1 MSQNKIFSIK
11 SLVELKFNNSDTRDI
26 SYNSFIPGIKK
37 LQTNRSKVFMEKENP
52 NTLIFKIESND
63 ITAFR
68 ASINE
73 IISFGKIIDDTI
85 SITEISK

>member
-1 MSQNKIFSIK
+1 MSQNKIFSIE
-11 SLVELKFNNSDTRDI
+11 SLVELKFNNSETRDI

-37 LQTNRSKVFMEKENP
+37 LQTNRSKVFIEKRNP
-52 NTLIFKIESND
+52 NVLFFRIESND

-73 IISFGKIIDDTI
+73 IISFGKVIDDTI
-85 SITEISK
+85 SITEIS

>member
-1 MSQNKIFSIK
+1 MSQNRIFSIT
-11 SLVELKFNNSDTRDI
+11 SSIELKFNDSETRDI

-37 LQTNRSKVFMEKENP
+37 LQTIRSKVLVEKRNS
-52 NTLIFKIESND
+52 NILIFKIESND

-73 IISFGKIIDDTI
+73 IISFGKIIDNTI
-85 SITEISK
+85 RITEIS

>member
-1 MSQNKIFSIK
+1 MSQNKIFSIE
-11 SLVELKFNNSDTRDI
+11 SLVDLKFNNSETRDI
-26 SYNSFIPGIKK
+26 SFNSFVPGMKK
-37 LQTNRSKVFMEKENP
+37 LQTNRSKVFIEKNNP
-52 NTLIFKIESND
+52 SNLTFKIKSND

>member
-1 MSQNKIFSIK
+1 MSQNRIFSIE
-11 SLVELKFNNSDTRDI
+11 SLVELKFNNSETRDI

-37 LQTNRSKVFMEKENP
+37 LQTNRSKVFIEKRNP
-52 NTLIFKIESND
+52 NVLIFKIESND

-73 IISFGKIIDDTI
+73 IISFGKVIDDTI
-85 SITEISK
+85 SITEIS

>member
-1 MSQNKIFSIK
+1 MSQNKIFSIE
-11 SLVELKFNNSDTRDI
+11 SHVELKFNNPDTRDI

-37 LQTNRSKVFMEKENP
+37 LQTNRSKVSIEKKPP
-52 NTLIFKIESND
+52 NILIFKIESND

-73 IISFGKIIDDTI
+73 IINFGKIIDDTI

>member
-1 MSQNKIFSIK
+1 MNQSKIFSIE
-11 SLVELKFNNSDTRDI
+11 SLVELKFNNSETRDI

-37 LQTNRSKVFMEKENP
+37 LQTNRSKVFIEKKPP
-52 NTLIFKIESND
+52 NVLIFKIESND

-73 IISFGKIIDDTI
+73 IISFGKVIDDTI
-85 SITEISK
+85 SITEVS

>member
-1 MSQNKIFSIK
+1 MNQNKIFSIE
-11 SLVELKFNNSDTRDI
+11 SLVELKFNNSERRDI

-37 LQTNRSKVFMEKENP
+37 LQTNRSKVFIEKKKTNIL
-52 NTLIFKIESND
+52 TFIIESND

-85 SITEISK
+85 SIIEISK